1 MVNTMG
7 IKEVFEN
14 WKRVVQISRK
24 PDKFEF
30 TSTSKVCA
38 IGLVLIG
45 IIGFVIFMF
54 SVIMCSFG
62 GFCL

>member
-1 MVNTMG
+1 MG
-7 IKEVFEN
+7 LKETIEN
-14 WKRVVQISRK
+14 WKRVLQIARK

-30 TSTSKVCA
+30 TTTSKICA

-45 IIGFVIFMF
+45 FIGFVIFMI
-54 SVIMCSFG
+54 SILACSFG

>member
-1 MVNTMG
+1 MNL
-7 IKEVFEN
+7 KETISN
-14 WKRVVQISRK
+14 WKRVLQVARK
-24 PDKFEF
+24 PDKYEF

-45 IIGFVIFMF
+45 FVGFIIFILA
-54 SVIMCSFG
+54 ITACSFG